1 MSPRSRASF
10 TELVAMLDDPERAP
24 KAARA
29 LGRTRDLAAI
39 PILLTRYDLAVRTF
53 DSWEWCGT
61 IDGWMPETRLA
72 LLRAQALR
80 RAIVTALGDLG
91 RPALEA
97 ALALPLGARPRT
109 SDLVEIARR
118 SGPTSVDVITR
129 ALDGRNT
136 SEIKCNIRLLRDL
149 GDPCAIPHLVPLLG
163 HPASSVG
170 GIVWETLVRLGR
182 RDLDSLAALPE
193 AALDPLWKLA
203 LRARAG
209 DRRILPQL
217 LRTCEAGENGR
228 ARNAALGALGHLRAA
243 EGVPW
248 LLRVLDEG
256 SPDATVEIA
265 VEALGKIGDPAA
277 IGPLLRMLSHDHLY
291 FRIGW
296 EVGRVLRRLL
306 RSPRPLLDAV
316 ANGLAPSRAAGVLS
330 LLSPIEDGDALAEAL
345 AHPAVQI
352 REAAAMT
359 AHHVEGRARRHALLP
374 RLETLAL
381 EDGEP
386 RVRRQAAYAL
396 GRLHV
401 SSAVATLRRVQ
412 GDPNEQVREAATRA
426 LEWLAW
432 RH

>member
-1 MSPRSRASF
+1 MSPRPRPSF
-10 TELVAMLDDPERAP
+10 SELVAALGDPEHAP

-39 PILLTRYDLAVRTF
+39 PILIARYDLAVRSF

-61 IDGWMPETRLA
+61 IDGWMPEMRSA
-72 LLRAQALR
+72 YLRAQALR

-97 ALALPLGARPRT
+97 ALALPLGDRPRP

-118 SGPTSVDVITR
+118 SGPTSVEVISR
-129 ALDGRNT
+129 ALGGRT
-136 SEIKCNIRLLRDL
+136 AYEIKCNVRLLRDL
-149 GDPCAIPHLVPLLG
+149 GDPRAIPHLVPLLH

-182 RDLDSLAALPE
+182 RDLDGLAALPE
-193 AALDPLWKLA
+193 NVLDPLWKLA

-209 DRRILPQL
+209 DRRILPEL

-228 ARNAALGALGHLRAA
+228 ARNAALGALGNLRAA

-265 VEALGKIGDPAA
+265 VEALGKIRNPAA
-277 IGPLLRMLSHDHLY
+277 IGPLLRMLSQDQRC
-291 FRIGW
+291 FGITW
-296 EVGRVLRRLL
+296 EVQRVLRRLL

-352 REAAAMT
+352 REAAAMA
-359 AHHVEGRARRHALLP
+359 AHHVEGRARRHVLLP
-374 RLETLAL
+374 RLEALAL

-386 RVRRQAAYAL
+386 CVRRQAAYAL

-401 SSAVATLRRVQ
+401 SSAVTPLRQVQ
-412 GDPNEQVREAATRA
+412 GDPDERVREAATRA

>member
-1 MSPRSRASF
+1 MSPRPRRSF
-10 TELVAMLDDPERAP
+10 TELVATLDDPEHAP

-39 PILLTRYDLAVRTF
+39 PTLLARYDLAVRAF

-61 IDGWMPETRLA
+61 IDGWMPETRSA
-72 LLRAQALR
+72 FLRAQALR

-97 ALALPLGARPRT
+97 ALALPLGARPHP
-109 SDLVEIARR
+109 SDLVAIARR

-129 ALDGRNT
+129 ALGGRNAY
-136 SEIKCNIRLLRDL
+136 EIKCNVRLLRDL
-149 GDPCAIPHLVPLLG
+149 GDPRAIPHLVPLLG

-170 GIVWETLVRLGR
+170 GVVWETLVRLGR
-182 RDLDSLAALPE
+182 RDLDGLAALPE
-193 AALDPLWKLA
+193 SALDPLWKLA

-209 DRRILPQL
+209 DRRMVPEL
-217 LRTCEAGENGR
+217 LRICEAGEKGR
-228 ARNAALGALGHLRAA
+228 SRNAALGALGHLRAA

-256 SPDATVEIA
+256 APDATVEIA

-277 IGPLLRMLSHDHLY
+277 IGPLLRMLSHDPPS
-291 FRIGW
+291 FGIDS
-296 EVGRVLRRLL
+296 EVQRVLRRLL
-306 RSPRPLLDAV
+306 RSPRPLLDAM
-316 ANGLAPSRAAGVLS
+316 ANGLAPGRAARVLS
-330 LLSPIEDGDALAEAL
+330 FLSPIEDGDALAEAL
-345 AHPAVQI
+345 AHPAAEI
-352 REAAAMT
+352 REAAAMA

-374 RLETLAL
+374 RLEARAL

-401 SSAVATLRRVQ
+401 SSAVATLRRIQ
-412 GDPNEQVREAATRA
+412 SDPDEHVREAATRA